1 MPGVKAALI
10 RRYGPPW
17 RLVQRPTPVQNRP
30 MSTPLRVRLLG
41 RPAFERGGEALVSR
55 SRKALWLAAYVLHA
69 GGSHS
74 RAGLAALFW
83 GGDGRRHALGSLR
96 VALTKLPPALADCLD
111 IGRDA
116 IGVKRGAAVEV
127 DAAAF
132 AAGCEA
138 QSLEAQRASL
148 ALYRGDLFEGVEEE
162 AAAEFADWLMPERA
176 RLRTLAH
183 DLHVRVAQRLHAQG
197 GRGEARAVADAW
209 LRRDPGC
216 EAMHKLVMTWLA
228 AESGDLAL
236 SHYEI
241 YRRAR
246 AVAHGAA
253 PSEEMAAIADRLRR
267 GTRDSADAVPRIT
280 AATSFM
286 GRADELAELRAL
298 LGDPECRLLT
308 IHGLG
313 GVGKTRLA
321 VALTEMEAGAFADGV
336 HVVPLEGVPD
346 ARLFG
351 QTLARACGLQPAGN
365 AAPLELVASF
375 LHSRNTLV
383 LLDNLEHL
391 LGGDAAA
398 AQSLPAQLAR
408 LLRETGPRVK
418 FLATSREPLHL
429 QEEWI
434 YELGGL
440 AYPAGAD
447 APGAQDAPAVQ
458 FFAQR
463 ARQGYVGFSL
473 AAELPNVVQVCQL
486 LEGLPLGLEL
496 AASWVRTVPCAG
508 IAQQLRERAA
518 ELRTRHV
525 NRPERHHSL
534 AAAVAYSWERLPA
547 EQREALAALGVLVG
561 SFSREAAQHI
571 AHAGLRTLTGLAEKS
586 LLQRE
591 PGGRWRA
598 HEVVRQFAWEQ
609 PGLSSKG
616 RLARQAA
623 VRRLRDAFYLELLR
637 ELRPRLDGAEEPEV
651 LAAIEADGANIRQAW
666 RSAAQAGNAAALDAA
681 SAAWFEFLECRSFIE
696 EGLRAAGEWRD
707 SARRAGDAP
716 SAARSLVRLGLFQR
730 FGAQTAASLASL
742 DEAVDALKKLDAPAD
757 LVQARL
763 ARAFTLFLVGRL
775 DDAEEEASAGIA
787 AAEKVGDA
795 LLTASGCRVK
805 GLVLL
810 QSGRREQGRDLQR
823 RALELAAAV
832 GKPSLQAAAHNN
844 LALAENHLGNF
855 RAAEAGY
862 ESALAAWKRLHAVAN
877 IGRGMHNLGVVATR
891 RGDHAMALA
900 RYRDALDVLR
910 KAGDRNLIALNLM
923 STGDALVRL
932 GRPDEAR
939 VPLSQSLAMAERDGH
954 MLPALDAHIVLSQ
967 AALAL
972 GEHEGAARH
981 LVAALDGA
989 ARHHFANVLADAV
1002 VACARLVAAHSPTQA
1017 ARARGWADDVAR
1029 LPQTSVAVREEALRL
1044 VEEIAAGGEGRAAP
1058 RPLHALVDEARAA
1071 VAALSGA
1078 LRAP

>member
-1 MPGVKAALI
+1 MQAGAA
-10 RRYGPPW
+10 
-17 RLVQRPTPVQNRP
+17 VQNRA
-30 MSTPLRVRLLG
+30 MSTSLRLRLLG
-41 RPAFERGGEALVSR
+41 RPRSERGGEALLSP
-55 SRKALWLAAYVLHA
+55 SRKALWLAAYVLLTGA
-69 GGSHS
+69 RHS
-74 RAGLAALFW
+74 RARLATLFW
-83 GGDGRRHALGSLR
+83 GAGSARHALGSLR
-96 VALTKLPPALADCLD
+96 VALTKLPEPVAACLD
-111 IGRDA
+111 IGRDE
-116 IGVKRGAAVEV
+116 IGVARGAAFELDVAEFV
-127 DAAAF
+127 AHCEGEGLREQLAAI
-132 AAGCEA
+132 E
-138 QSLEAQRASL
+138 
-148 ALYRGDLFEGVEEE
+148 LYGGDLFEGVEAE
-162 AAAEFADWLMPERA
+162 AAPEFVDWVMAERS

-183 DLHVRVAQRLHAQG
+183 DAHVRAAQRLHAQG
-197 GRGEARAVADAW
+197 ERERARGVADAW
-209 LRRDPGC
+209 LRRDPAC
-216 EAMHKLVMTWLA
+216 EAMHRLVMTWLA
-228 AESGDLAL
+228 AEGGDLAL
-236 SHYEI
+236 AHYEV

-253 PSEEMAAIADRLRR
+253 PSDEMAAIADRLRR
-267 GTRDSADAVPRIT
+267 GTREAADAVPRIT

-298 LGDPECRLLT
+298 LADPECRLLT

-321 VALTEMEAGAFADGV
+321 VALAEMEAGAFEDGV
-336 HVVPLEGVPD
+336 HQVALEGVPD
-346 ARLFG
+346 ARLFA
-351 QTLARACGLQPAGN
+351 QTLARACGLQPAGT

-375 LHSRNTLV
+375 LHSRHVLV
-383 LLDNLEHL
+383 VLDNLEHL

-398 AQSLPAQLAR
+398 AQSLPAQMAK

-418 FLATSREPLHL
+418 FLATSREPLRL

-440 AYPAGAD
+440 AYPAAPD
-447 APGAQDAPAVQ
+447 APGAQEQPAVQ

-463 ARQGYVGFSL
+463 ARQGYAGFSL

-496 AASWVRTVPCAG
+496 AASWVRTVPCAD
-508 IAQQLRERAA
+508 IAQALRERAA
-518 ELRTRHV
+518 DLRTRHV
-525 NRPERHHSL
+525 NRPGRHHSL

-561 SFSREAAQHI
+561 SFSREAAEQV
-571 AHAGLRTLTGLAEKS
+571 AHAGVRTLAGLAERS

-598 HEVVRQFAWEQ
+598 HEVVRQFAWEH
-609 PGLSSKG
+609 PDLSPKA

-623 VRRLRDAFYLELLR
+623 VRRQRDAFYLDLLR
-637 ELRPRLDGAEEPEV
+637 ELRPGLDGAEEPEV
-651 LAAIEADGANIRQAW
+651 LAAIEAEGANIRHAW
-666 RSAAQAGNAAALDAA
+666 DSAAQAGNAAALDAA
-681 SAAWFEFLECRSFIE
+681 STAWFELLECRSFIE
-696 EGLRAAGEWRD
+696 EGLRAAHAWREC
-707 SARRAGDAP
+707 AQRAGDAL

-730 FGAQTAASLASL
+730 FCAQTVASLASL
-742 DEAVDALKKLDAPAD
+742 AEAVAALKRLDAPAD

-775 DDAEEEASAGIA
+775 EDAEEESSAGIA
-787 AAEKVGDA
+787 LAEKLGDPV
-795 LLTASGCRVK
+795 LTASGCRVK
-805 GLVLL
+805 GLVMM
-810 QSGRREQGRDLQR
+810 QAGRREPGRDLQR

-862 ESALAAWKRLHAVAN
+862 ESALASWKQLHAIAN

-900 RYRDALDVLR
+900 RYRDALEVLR

-939 VPLSQSLAMAERDGH
+939 LPLAQSLAMAERDGH
-954 MLPALDAHIVLSQ
+954 MLPALDAHIVLAQ

-989 ARHHFANVLADAV
+989 SRHHFANVLADAV
-1002 VACARLVAAHSPTQA
+1002 VSCARLVAVGSPTQA
-1017 ARARGWADDVAR
+1017 ARARGWAEDIAR
-1029 LPQTSVAVREEALRL
+1029 LPQTSVAVREEAQR
-1044 VEEIAAGGEGRAAP
+1044 VVDEIAPGAGSTAVP
-1058 RPLHALVDEARAA
+1058 RPLHALVEEARAA

-1078 LRAP
+1078 VRAP